1 MIMTTTIETKT
12 LNLRVG
18 DIYVVNGYV
27 WFIVQLEQVTIHYK
41 RHLQITFYDLDL
53 MDTFTYSP
61 YCDKYPPEE
70 FQVYR
75 NGKRLEW

>member
-1 MIMTTTIETKT
+1 MVTIKTKT
-12 LNLRVG
+12 HNLRVG

-27 WFIVQLEQVTIHYK
+27 WFIVQLERVTIHYK
-41 RHLQITFYDLDL
+41 RYLQITFYDLDL

-61 YCDKYPPEE
+61 HFDKYPPEE